1 MAEQCSSCSCHIQIS
16 GFGPELRV
24 VSSPSPLGT
33 QAPRTPT
40 GSILAAP
47 ALSLSGAQHFFLPL
61 FCLIPTT
68 TSSPVTSSCIFSL
81 SFPTQE
87 SALQPQVP
95 IEAMQ
100 SLFSKDMVPHLWTHR
115 NSIQITFLL
124 TDVLIMQ
131 VFLTLF
137 QGLSTMTFLSWKAR
151 SGQ

>member
-1 MAEQCSSCSCHIQIS
+1 MAEQCSSC
-16 GFGPELRV
+16 
-24 VSSPSPLGT
+24 SSPSPLGT

-124 TDVLIMQ
+124 TGNLCLVAFLVTDVLIMQ

-137 QGLSTMTFLSWKAR
+137 QGLSTMTFLPWKAR